1 MFGTKIEKVTEYVT
15 VPSYGRASDLWK
27 DVSYL
32 AEVQDISS
40 HRVWITE
47 VTEAVRLLRDKADQ
61 ATTPEELTGYREALN
76 IVKKLILLNVVA
88 KAKIKRIEYE
98 KALKEQTNEAI
109 QS

>member
-1 MFGTKIEKVTEYVT
+1 MFGTKTKTVTEFIP

-27 DVSYL
+27 DVAYL
-32 AEVQDISS
+32 AEVKNISS

-47 VTEAVRLLRDKADQ
+47 VTEAVRLLRDKADK
-61 ATTPEELTGYREALN
+61 ATTPDELTGYREALD

-88 KAKIKRIEYE
+88 KAKIERIEYE
-98 KALKEQTNEAI
+98 RVLKEQTDDTI